1 MWRRVLVVGIFVVF
15 IFAIALMAHNDRK
28 NSPIRKVQEEIERL
42 KREGEPTSW
51 QEIAPPVPKH
61 LDGTPLYRKAFAQLE
76 DAQRKFARQ
85 IWQTYNPK
93 VVQAAKPALQTLRKA
108 LEFPHLRLI
117 EKPEEIFLG
126 QGVGQAFPFREFARL
141 LRAEAIQQK
150 RRGNLNGA
158 VESCL
163 TVLKLSRRIGDEAF
177 LIRFL
182 IQRLIF
188 VIGTRALWDEILSD
202 ADTSATAYRAILT
215 ELKAWDIDRDFVR
228 ALKGERFVVNEM
240 FEFWALR
247 MSQKLRSRLDNF
259 AVVGAVDFLLSP
271 RNWFAE
277 NQLLMLEFYRQLIS
291 VAQKGVPYDRQ
302 QVSQLVAEFKRKC
315 RKGWIVTLGK
325 WKIAWRHYL
334 FAETLIPIHDAI
346 FDRVTDTHALQ
357 RVTMVALALRLYRK
371 ENGRY
376 PENLQQLVPKFLPS
390 VPVDP
395 YDGKPIRYRKLE
407 KGFKVWS
414 VGGNRKDEGG
424 IKVRDWWRRGDLVL
438 ESKI

>member
-1 MWRRVLVVGIFVVF
+1 
-15 IFAIALMAHNDRK
+15 MAHNARR

-51 QEIAPPVPKH
+51 EDIAPPVPKH

-76 DAQRKFARQ
+76 EAQRKFAPQ

-93 VVQAAKPALQTLRKA
+93 VLQAAKPALQTLRKA

-117 EKPEEIFLG
+117 EKPEKIFLG
-126 QGVGQAFPFREFARL
+126 LRLSLPFREFAHL

-163 TVLKLSRRIGDEAF
+163 TILKLSRRIGDEAF

-182 IQRLIF
+182 VQRAIF
-188 VIGTRALWDEILSD
+188 AIGMRALWDEVLSD
-202 ADTSATAYRAILT
+202 ADASAMAYRTVLA
-215 ELKAWDIDRDFVR
+215 ELRAWDIDRDFVR
-228 ALKGERFVVNEM
+228 ALKGQRVLENEM
-240 FEFWALR
+240 FEWLR
-247 MSQKLRSRLDNF
+247 SETQKLRNPLNVWQTLVSEDSIDLTL
-259 AVVGAVDFLLSP
+259 LLSP
-271 RNWFAE
+271 QNWLAE
-277 NQLLMLEFYRQLIS
+277 NQLLMLEFYRQLIPI
-291 VAQKGVPYDRQ
+291 AQKGVPYDRQ
-302 QVSQLVAEFKRKC
+302 QVSQLIAEFKRKC

-325 WKIAWRHYL
+325 RKIAWCYCL
-334 FAETLIPIHDAI
+334 YAEILIPIHDVVV
-346 FDRVTDTHALQ
+346 FDRVADTHALQ

-376 PENLQQLVPKFLPS
+376 PENLQQLVPKYLPF

-424 IKVRDWWRRGDLVL
+424 VKVRDWWRKGDLVL